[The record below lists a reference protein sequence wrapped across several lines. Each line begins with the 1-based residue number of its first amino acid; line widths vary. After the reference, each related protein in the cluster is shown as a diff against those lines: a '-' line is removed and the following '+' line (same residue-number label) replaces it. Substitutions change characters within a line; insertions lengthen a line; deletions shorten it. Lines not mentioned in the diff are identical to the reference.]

1 MARQHR
7 DDGKDG
13 ISAHLLIDHPM
24 HRIGYGGP
32 CRIQTCESPTL
43 SAALASQSRDANR
56 RLSNSLPRSGG
67 ADGMAVCGPVADWP
81 VADGDRSKLPN
92 RKIGRARHF
101 QERQTVPPRRTQ
113 VDERAACKLSCGSSG
128 PDHRPATSG
137 DVRNTRQSAI
147 SKRDLSGNVDPTKLV
162 AIGIANIGQVDRPHP
177 RLTRTG

>member
-92 RKIGRARHF
+92 RKIGRARHS
-101 QERQTVPPRRTQ
+101 RSAKLCRHVGHRMMHPPLANHLVGQLGRIT
-113 VDERAACKLSCGSSG
+113 DPL
-128 PDHRPATSG
+128 PIG
-137 DVRNTRQSAI
+137 DVRNTRPPAI

-162 AIGIANIGQVDRPHP
+162 AIGITNVGQVDRSHSC
-177 RLTRTG
+177 LARTG